1 MLMNRVG
8 EIILKVVM
16 VRGRQGATI
25 LGSWKMFNPFVANV
39 PPMKKLFALAKR
51 VKNTSEE
58 VTFQINM

>member
-1 MLMNRVG
+1 
-8 EIILKVVM
+8 
-16 VRGRQGATI
+16 
-25 LGSWKMFNPFVANV
+25 MFNPFVANV